1 MSFIANIKEKNQ
13 FPIIFI
19 GSGITLRYFEE
30 APRWE
35 DLLIKLWT
43 EVREPEDF
51 YARCYDLKL
60 AGKNNFEIY
69 LEVASELEKAIDT
82 AFIHRELIIPGLDIK
97 QAYDNISPFRFLVG
111 NIFKNLTPK
120 KGYEEEVQAFQSM
133 IIKARFII
141 TTNYDTFIEDCFKAS
156 EISVKVNIGNSGLFQ
171 KSEDYGEL
179 YKIHGSIEDTNSICI
194 TKADYN
200 KNESKLAL
208 VNAKILSNLTESPI
222 LFLGYSLTDLN
233 IRELLS
239 SYSENLPFEMDEAV
253 LRIGVVEYTEGEEK
267 LREVDAHLAEL
278 GMYYTKICTD
288 NYLKLYQEISQVNQG
303 MLPSELAKVNRFFKN
318 IIEVRGGKGDL
329 QNVVAS
335 HVDISKLDSDEIK
348 SKNFVVA
355 FGDERTIF
363 KPVYYID
370 YLRCYFGID
379 DDTANFEGLL
389 NYLVMSVTITTHLP
403 FKKYAERALTNP
415 DLPISQR
422 DKLVER
428 QKRYS
433 LDTIT
438 SSAHASTGN
447 SNIQLIIDCQC
458 EKPQQVMEID
468 SLLVNDRAK
477 ILYIISEIREF
488 EPIDMKDFIINILE
502 TRSEATLRRTEYRK
516 LFTAYDLLEYEN

>member
-1 MSFIANIKEKNQ
+1 M
-13 FPIIFI
+13 
-19 GSGITLRYFEE
+19 
-30 APRWE
+30 
-35 DLLIKLWT
+35 
-43 EVREPEDF
+43 
-51 YARCYDLKL
+51 
-60 AGKNNFEIY
+60 
-69 LEVASELEKAIDT
+69 
-82 AFIHRELIIPGLDIK
+82 
-97 QAYDNISPFRFLVG
+97 
-111 NIFKNLTPK
+111 
-120 KGYEEEVQAFQSM
+120 
-133 IIKARFII
+133 
-141 TTNYDTFIEDCFKAS
+141 
-156 EISVKVNIGNSGLFQ
+156 
-171 KSEDYGEL
+171 
-179 YKIHGSIEDTNSICI
+179 
-194 TKADYN
+194 
-200 KNESKLAL
+200 AL

-389 NYLVMSVTITTHLP
+389 NYLVMSVAITTHLP

-447 SNIQLIIDCQC
+447 SNIQLIIDCQR
-458 EKPQQVMEID
+458 EKPQEVMEID